1 MKFKATKIATA
12 VAAGLGVSVVTLNV
26 ARADEILFP
35 YFANSDTVTS
45 IATVINTR
53 PTSASQNGLRLH
65 YRFYYKEGANAES
78 LSAPCVEGDQRRVT
92 SRNDVVTFDLSG
104 KFGDALGV
112 LFEPANKQILA
123 NYTADNRS
131 FAFMKNAAKP
141 NRGFMTVDNNEGG
154 FTNPFADSLFGEMI
168 LMDFVE
174 GAVWGYQAYNS
185 NFAPASSFNFS
196 DGVESSGE
204 VLAGPRNY
212 VSAAAA
218 NNLSN
223 GYSRPIP
230 VGIMPIAPA
239 NPDGVFTKFF
249 VTPINHGVRA
259 GGVFVPA
266 ISNLSGRVGQQAT
279 ALTTRIGMTVFPYT
293 GGAGDTA
300 FDRDEVQVSAALQ
313 RDVVCVG
320 AVNVQD
326 FFSSIVAADIAA
338 YGGWGAIRV
347 AKPGPLVTANAAGAA
362 TGRTLNTNEAVV
374 IKLEYNPSGKFI
386 SSSFKGGFNN
396 ALWLRSGHR
405 ESLNFFAVGNISVPF
420 ADGEGPNYVV
430 PRFVQWSD
438 ENSETGDSNDLG
450 SIEDL
455 GGSVPSVSE

>member
-1 MKFKATKIATA
+1 MKFKPTKIATA

-78 LSAPCVEGDQRRVT
+78 LSQPCVEGDQRRVT
-92 SRNDVVTFDLSG
+92 SRNDIVTFDLSG

-131 FAFMKNAAKP
+131 FAFMKGAAKP

-154 FTNPFADSLFGEMI
+154 PANPFASSLFGELI

-212 VSAAAA
+212 VDTAAA

-249 VTPINHGVRA
+249 VTPINTGIRA
-259 GGVFVPA
+259 GGIFFPA
-266 ISNLSGRVGQQAT
+266 VSDISGRVGQQAT
-279 ALTTRIGMTVFPYT
+279 ALKTRIGMTVYPYT

-300 FDRDEVQVSAALQ
+300 FDRDEVQVSSSLQ
-313 RDVVCVG
+313 KDVVCVG

-326 FFSSIVAADIAA
+326 FFSSIVAQDIAA

-347 AKPGPLVTANAAGAA
+347 AKPGPLLAGGA
-362 TGRTLNTNEAVV
+362 RTLNTNEAVV
-374 IKLEYNPSGKFI
+374 IKLEYNPSGRFI
-386 SSSFKGGFNN
+386 SSTFKGGFNN

-405 ESLNFFAVGNISVPF
+405 ESLNFFPVGNISVPF
-420 ADGEGPNYVV
+420 AEEDGVAIV
-430 PRFVQWSD
+430 PRFTQWSA
-438 ENSETGDSNDLG
+438 ENVETGESDDLG
-450 SIEDL
+450 SFEDL

>member
-1 MKFKATKIATA
+1 MKFKPTKIATA
-12 VAAGLGVSVVTLNV
+12 VAVGLGVSVVSLNV

-53 PTSASQNGLRLH
+53 PTSSTQNGLRLH

-92 SRNDVVTFDLSG
+92 SRNDIVTFDLSG

-112 LFEPANKQILA
+112 LFEPASKQILA

-131 FAFMKNAAKP
+131 FAFMKSAAKP

-154 FTNPFADSLFGEMI
+154 PTNPFGSSLFGELI

-185 NFAPASSFNFS
+185 NYAPASSFNFS

-204 VLAGPRNY
+204 VIAGPRWY
-212 VSAAAA
+212 VDATAA
-218 NNLSN
+218 NNLGN

-230 VGIMPIAPA
+230 VGIMPIAGPGLNA
-239 NPDGVFTKFF
+239 DGVFTKFF
-249 VTPINHGVRA
+249 VTPINTGIRV
-259 GGVFVPA
+259 GNTFLPA
-266 ISNLSGRVGQQAT
+266 ISNISGRVGQQAT
-279 ALTTRIGMTVFPYT
+279 ALATRIGLTVYPYT
-293 GGAGDTA
+293 GSAGDTA
-300 FDRDEVQVSAALQ
+300 FDRDEVQVSSSLQ
-313 RDVVCVG
+313 KDVVCVG

-326 FFSSIVAADIAA
+326 FFSSIVAQDIAA
-338 YGGWGAIRV
+338 YGGWGAIRI
-347 AKPGPLVTANAAGAA
+347 AKPGPLVAGGA
-362 TGRTLNTNEAVV
+362 RTLNTNEAVV

-386 SSSFKGGFNN
+386 SSTFKGGFNN

-405 ESLNFFAVGNISVPF
+405 ESLNFFPVGNINVPF
-420 ADGEGPNYVV
+420 DDGVVIV
-430 PRFVQWSD
+430 PRFVQWSA
-438 ENSETGDSNDLG
+438 ENAETGESDDLG
-450 SIEDL
+450 SYEDL
-455 GGSVPSVSE
+455 AGTVPSVSE